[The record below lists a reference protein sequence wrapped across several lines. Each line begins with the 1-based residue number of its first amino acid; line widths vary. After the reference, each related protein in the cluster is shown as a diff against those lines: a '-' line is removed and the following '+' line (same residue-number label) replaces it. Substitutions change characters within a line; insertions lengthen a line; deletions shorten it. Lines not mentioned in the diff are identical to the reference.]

1 MKYYLGADIGSVNAK
16 LSLIDENGK
25 ILYLKNRKII
35 GNPKTAINSLL
46 VELSKNF
53 NLDQIAAAGVSGT
66 GKATIPKEFGWA
78 EYSSSLAIASGIIF
92 QHPSAKTIIQ
102 IGGQSSQ
109 VIALEDGLR
118 KPWKVA
124 SNPLCAAG
132 TGRFLE
138 QQAYRLGINM
148 DDFARLALKC
158 HDSPPRIAARCSVFA
173 KTDLIHLQQ
182 KGVPIEMML
191 YALCEGIA
199 RMIASLKKGIF
210 EESIYFVGGVATN
223 NAIVKAINYVLS
235 ARNKY
240 PVEVCVPENY
250 MYMESM
256 GSALL
261 SRGKSSRVDI
271 PPETA
276 TYGPGNKWLLS
287 RLSRG

>member
-1 MKYYLGADIGSVNAK
+1 MQCYLGVDIGSVTARM
-16 LSLIDENGK
+16 SLIDENGK
-25 ILYLKNRKII
+25 IIYLDIQKIT
-35 GNPKTAINSLL
+35 GNPKAIINSLL

-53 NLDQIAAAGVSGT
+53 NLEQIAAAAVSGT
-66 GKATIPKEFGWA
+66 GKGIIPKRFGWA
-78 EYSSSLAIASGIIF
+78 EYSSSLAIASGIVS
-92 QHPSAKTIIQ
+92 QHPSAKTIIE

-109 VIALEDGLR
+109 VITLEDGLR

-148 DDFARLALKC
+148 DDFTKLALKC
-158 HDSPPRIAARCSVFA
+158 NGNPPRIAARCSVFA

-182 KGVPIEMML
+182 KGIPIETML

-210 EESIYFVGGVATN
+210 EESIYFVGGVAAN
-223 NAIVKAINYVLS
+223 NAIVKALNDVLS

-240 PVEVCVPENY
+240 PVEVYVPDNY
-250 MYMESM
+250 VYIQAL

-261 SRGKSSRVDI
+261 SRGKSLSGLVTRDRYI
-271 PPETA
+271 PV
-276 TYGPGNKWLLS
+276 LF
-287 RLSRG
+287 